1 MLKYG
6 TNKGLNW
13 YFWARTLKKYYDI
26 LNEYTQI
33 CLVAKLH
40 EKGKMLKYWIKNALF
55 WRFWA
60 RILKHYCDI
69 SILET
74 EIC

>member
-1 MLKYG
+1 MGIKMPNLV
-6 TNKGLNW
+6 
-13 YFWARTLKKYYDI
+13 FWARISKNYCGI
-26 LNEYTQI
+26 LNEHTQI

-40 EKGKMLKYWIKNALF
+40 EKAKMPKYGIKNALF